1 MNPVLSTPG
10 AALRNTLS
18 AVLLATLLAAALA
31 PLHAEPAAPLASG
44 IDRSAIDPAVRA
56 QDDFYR
62 HVNGNWL
69 AHATFPPDKAYI
81 GVTEQLYDRT
91 QDELRELI
99 EAASHR
105 TGDPEAAQIG
115 DLYASFMDEATVEKL
130 GLQPLAGELAAID
143 AVGDRAQ
150 LAALLPRLARLG
162 VGMPIEMYIGQDDR
176 DATRYVPSLVQ
187 AGLGL
192 PNRDYYLNLDDAKFR
207 EVRERYVAYLARLLA
222 LADTTADKA
231 DSGAAAAATAAAEPT
246 AQAILGLETELARV
260 QWSEVANRDPIKGY
274 NLVALSGLPAL
285 APVLDWSAYLA
296 GAGLAGKTPNV
307 VVRQPSY
314 LRGVSTLV
322 ESVPLAT
329 WKSYA
334 RARLLGAYAPFLP
347 EAFVDTRFAFAGTVL
362 AGTPQNR
369 PRWKRGVTLVDQ
381 SIGEGLGKLYVAKYF
396 PPQNKA
402 RMDVLVANLLAAYRT
417 SIVTLDWMS
426 PATKQQALAKLAKFN
441 AKIGYPK
448 RWIDYRTLEIR
459 RTDLVGNV
467 MRARR
472 FEDARQ
478 LAKLGKP
485 IDRDEWGMTPQTINA
500 YYDPSLNEIV
510 FPAAYLQAPNF
521 DAAADDAV
529 NYGAI
534 GATIGHEI
542 SHGFDDEG
550 SQYDGDGNLRDWW
563 TAQDKERFAAKTKAL
578 VAQYSAF
585 VAVPP
590 DYHVNGELTLGEN
603 IADNSGLAIA
613 YKAYHLSLAGK
624 PAPMIDGMSGDERF
638 FYGYAQSYRSKERDE
653 ALLAQIKSDP
663 HSPEE
668 FRVTGSVRNQPAF
681 YTTFGVKPGD
691 KMYLPPAERVLM
703 W

>member
-1 MNPVLSTPG
+1 TKF
-10 AALRNTLS
+10 R
-18 AVLLATLLAAALA
+18 
-31 PLHAEPAAPLASG
+31 
-44 IDRSAIDPAVRA
+44 AVRE
-56 QDDFYR
+56 
-62 HVNGNWL
+62 H
-69 AHATFPPDKAYI
+69 
-81 GVTEQLYDRT
+81 
-91 QDELRELI
+91 
-99 EAASHR
+99 
-105 TGDPEAAQIG
+105 
-115 DLYASFMDEATVEKL
+115 
-130 GLQPLAGELAAID
+130 
-143 AVGDRAQ
+143 
-150 LAALLPRLARLG
+150 
-162 VGMPIEMYIGQDDR
+162 
-176 DATRYVPSLVQ
+176 
-187 AGLGL
+187 
-192 PNRDYYLNLDDAKFR
+192 
-207 EVRERYVAYLARLLA
+207 YVAYLARLLT
-222 LADTTADKA
+222 LADTAGDPADGSAIK
-231 DSGAAAAATAAAEPT
+231 AAADIAEATAR
-246 AQAILGLETELARV
+246 AILGLETELARV
-260 QWSEVANRDPIKGY
+260 QWSEVENRDPIKAY
-274 NLVALSGLPAL
+274 TLVALSGLSAL
-285 APVLDWSAYLA
+285 APGFDWSAYLDS
-296 GAGLAGKTPNV
+296 AGLAGKTPNV
-307 VVRQPSY
+307 IVRQPSY
-314 LRGVSTLV
+314 LRAVGALL

-329 WKSYA
+329 WRAYA
-334 RARLLGAYAPFLP
+334 RVRLLGAYAPYLP
-347 EAFVDTRFAFAGTVL
+347 KAFVDTRFAFAGTVL

-369 PRWKRGVTLVDQ
+369 PRWKRGVALVDQ
-381 SIGEGLGKLYVAKYF
+381 SIGEGLGKLYVARYF

-402 RMDVLVANLLAAYRT
+402 RMEALVANLLAAYRA
-417 SIVTLDWMS
+417 SIATLDWMT

-459 RTDLVGNV
+459 RTDLAGNV

-510 FPAAYLQAPNF
+510 FPAAYLQPPNF

-529 NYGAI
+529 NYGGI

-563 TAQDKERFAAKTKAL
+563 TAQDKANFAAKTKLL

-613 YKAYHLSLAGK
+613 YKAYQLSLAGK
-624 PAPMIDGMSGDERF
+624 PAPVIDGMSGDERF

-663 HSPEE
+663 HSPDE
-668 FRVTGSVRNQPAF
+668 FRVTGAVRNQPAF
-681 YTTFGVKPGD
+681 YSTFGVKPGD